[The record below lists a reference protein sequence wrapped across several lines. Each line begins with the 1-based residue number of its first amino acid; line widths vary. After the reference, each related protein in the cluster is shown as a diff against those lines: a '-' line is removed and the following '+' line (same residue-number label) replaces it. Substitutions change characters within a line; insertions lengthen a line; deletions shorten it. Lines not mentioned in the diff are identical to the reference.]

1 MFNKLKNKGNNNDDY
16 IRQKMREVG
25 RMVLVAQT
33 VTPLK
38 KVEEFFIPKNFPHV
52 ISAVKKAAGY
62 DPKTN
67 TYQNSV
73 FSTQAWTQ
81 SKKISSI
88 VESDAM
94 MFGDHITAEYAK
106 RYRAIHDS
114 RWEEFISSGALNTLK
129 EARWNMPQV
138 LPFTQDVKLLNF
150 YMENEQHISERML
163 RISPTPET
171 DAALAKD
178 SIIIIII
185 VFSLSAETH
194 THTLCQCV

>member
-1 MFNKLKNKGNNNDDY
+1 MINAFCSLGQYMFNKLKNKGNNNDDY
-16 IRQKMREVG
+16 IRQKMREK
-25 RMVLVAQT
+25 L
-33 VTPLK
+33 
-38 KVEEFFIPKNFPHV
+38 EECEEGSRIRSQNQHV
-52 ISAVKKAAGY
+52 S
-62 DPKTN
+62 
-67 TYQNSV
+67 NSV

-138 LPFTQDVKLLNF
+138 LPFNPK
-150 YMENEQHISERML
+150 M
-163 RISPTPET
+163 
-171 DAALAKD
+171 
-178 SIIIIII
+178 
-185 VFSLSAETH
+185 
-194 THTLCQCV
+194 